1 MRQESLKGCLTT
13 YEHASVID
21 GLFSLY
27 WDAGCILDKTPF
39 NSVISIL
46 LPYLEIFMPR
56 SAFDRKLSIVLLNCD
71 VRYHNCNSRVFM
83 FQQKCPTCNCLILMM
98 MSSLKLQCLRCPSS
112 RHLLQPVIL
121 VSNDIFVHRLCFWR
135 FGYHLHSRVSHIW
148 KLACF
153 GLPEWLWIAH
163 FRSVL
168 CICVLISV
176 LSCILVKSQWN

>member
-46 LPYLEIFMPR
+46 FPYLEIFMPR

-121 VSNDIFVHRLCFWR
+121 VSNDIFVHRSCFWR
-135 FGYHLHSRVSHIW
+135 FWASSPFMSRPHLKAHSFRVTGMAVDCSLQKCALYLCADFCIVLHS
-148 KLACF
+148 C
-153 GLPEWLWIAH
+153 
-163 FRSVL
+163 
-168 CICVLISV
+168 
-176 LSCILVKSQWN
+176 